1 MPRDNF
7 TKPTIDAL
15 AKRVSFHCSNPDC
28 EKVTVGPN
36 SQPNG
41 VLLIG
46 VAAHITAASQN
57 GPRFDPKMS
66 AVNRASISNG
76 IWLCANCSV
85 MIDKDEMGYPVA
97 LLNGWKQTA
106 EKKAK
111 DRMAGI
117 HQPSPSR
124 PYLEADLIWG
134 QGGRANHG
142 LSDKNP
148 LTIHNG
154 IRVYEAGPKPI
165 IYWLM
170 DWNYKFVIYNNS
182 SVPAF
187 NLSIKSIGAREFDEF
202 TPLPRVNNLPA
213 LSNMDLHARL
223 EENLEGDYNQAD
235 VILKKKI
242 PDFAEDIVLELSYHN
257 EQRQPFKTLISFKNG
272 EIQNLFS

>member
-28 EKVTVGPN
+28 EKITVGPN
-36 SQPNG
+36 SQQDG

-66 AVNRASISNG
+66 TVNRASIGNG

-85 MIDKDEMGYPVA
+85 MIDKDEAGYPVS
-97 LLNGWKQTA
+97 LLHSWKQTA

-111 DRMAGI
+111 DRMAGVI
-117 HQPSPSR
+117 QQTTR
-124 PYLEADLIWG
+124 PYLEADLIWA

-154 IRVYEAGPKPI
+154 VRVYEAGPKPI
-165 IYWLM
+165 IHWLM

-187 NLSIKSIGAREFDEF
+187 NMSIRSIGTREFDEF
-202 TPLPRVNNLPA
+202 APVPKINNLPA
-213 LSNMDLHARL
+213 LSNMDLQARL
-223 EENLEGDYNQAD
+223 EEELEGDYTQAD
-235 VILKKKI
+235 AILKKRI
-242 PDFAEDIVLELSYHN
+242 PDFADEIILELSYQN
-257 EQRQPFKTLISFKNG
+257 EQRKPFKTLISFKNG